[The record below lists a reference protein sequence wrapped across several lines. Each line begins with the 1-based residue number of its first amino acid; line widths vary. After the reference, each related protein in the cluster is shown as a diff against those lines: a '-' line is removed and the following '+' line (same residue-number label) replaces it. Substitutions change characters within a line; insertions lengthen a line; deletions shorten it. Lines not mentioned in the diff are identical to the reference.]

1 MGLLLTLL
9 PIVLALVLLIL
20 LGLRYAPKPSATA
33 LEVAADDPA
42 LARAEADARAALP
55 SFLQRL
61 SSPDPGDGEFMVK
74 FRLRSGSAPE
84 QIWADATRRADG
96 RLIGVLANDPITRG
110 YRIGQEVEIPEHEIM
125 DWGFRR
131 NGVMQGHFSTRV
143 FLERMPVEVQAHTR
157 REMGW
162 TS

>member
-9 PIVLALVLLIL
+9 PIVLALVLLIF
-20 LGLRYAPKPSATA
+20 LGLRYAPKHSATA

-42 LARAEADARAALP
+42 LVRAEADARAALP
-55 SFLQRL
+55 TFFQHLA
-61 SSPDPGDGEFMVK
+61 SPDPTDAEFMVK
-74 FRLRSGSAPE
+74 FRLRSGAAPE
-84 QIWADATRRADG
+84 QIWADVTRRADG
-96 RLIGVLANDPITRG
+96 ALIGVLANDPMTRG
-110 YRIGQEVEIPEHEIM
+110 YCIGQEVEIPEHEIM
-125 DWGFRR
+125 DWGFRN

-143 FLERMPVEVQAHTR
+143 FLERMPADVQAHTR

>member
-9 PIVLALVLLIL
+9 LIVLALVLLIF

-42 LARAEADARAALP
+42 LVRAEADARAALP
-55 SFLQRL
+55 TFLQRL
-61 SSPDPGDGEFMVK
+61 SSPDPADGEFMVK
-74 FRLRSGSAPE
+74 FRLRAGSTPE
-84 QIWADATRRADG
+84 QIWADVTRRADG

-125 DWGFRR
+125 DWGFRSS
-131 NGVMQGHFSTRV
+131 GVMQGHFSTRV
-143 FLERMPVEVQAHTR
+143 FLERMPAEVQAHTC

-162 TS
+162 GS